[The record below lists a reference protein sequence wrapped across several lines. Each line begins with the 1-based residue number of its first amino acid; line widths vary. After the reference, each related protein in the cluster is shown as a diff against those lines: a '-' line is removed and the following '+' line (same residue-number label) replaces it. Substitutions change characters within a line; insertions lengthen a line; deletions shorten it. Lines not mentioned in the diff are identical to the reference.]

1 LGILIKLITGLSMKK
16 RLSICLEEDLIK
28 TLDFLKEKRYGGMPS
43 RSSIIEYY
51 LKKGME
57 DDVRKFREEE
67 ASKRARLL

>member
-1 LGILIKLITGLSMKK
+1 MKK

-28 TLDFLKEKRYGGMPS
+28 TLDHLIEGKYGGMPS

-57 DDVRKFREEE
+57 DDLRRLQEEE
-67 ASKRARLL
+67 ASKRPRVLR